1 MSSIYNV
8 LQDAET
14 TEKRMFQHV
23 LCSYPY
29 RRDLGKMSFLPP
41 LGLEFI
47 AAVIEPYA
55 YALDVVDMRHEQGRT
70 KDFMR
75 PETDMVC
82 FSVNWSNDVKFLREE
97 IRSIGSGIPVVLG
110 GRYATEDP
118 QRWLSEFPNVTMVV
132 RGDGEEAM
140 EDFCRG
146 IPLEEITG
154 LSYRKDGQIVHNT
167 NRKPGAIRDN
177 LYPNRNRRRYKY
189 DINFEDVTTGLTIDT
204 LSSSRGCPYNCTF
217 CSFSRNP
224 WGEKRSWSAR
234 SPESVV
240 EELAQIEAPIVG
252 FTDDLFTLKMDRVE
266 KICDL
271 IIERKINKK
280 FLINARLEIAK
291 HPKILRKMEQAGFVL
306 LMLGIESTC
315 DRTLRS
321 MGKGFDTQQIREY
334 CKVLRDSSMILH
346 GYFILGNIG
355 ESIEEMLQISTFA
368 HELGLDTIA
377 ISTLRVSPHSGLE
390 ELVAS
395 NPGYKIAH
403 NGKIYS
409 DQCSCKKLRQL
420 RRRINRKFY
429 SFRQILK
436 LGRKSIANGALVL
449 LPGMFMLLPKI
460 AGVLIR
466 RRGKHSANG
475 PKKAELNLI
484 GSVQL
489 E

>member
-1 MSSIYNV
+1 MSSAYNI
-8 LQDAET
+8 LQNTET
-14 TEKRMFQHV
+14 GKKRMFRHV

-47 AAVIEPYA
+47 AAVVEPYA
-55 YALDVVDMRHEQGRT
+55 QALDVVDMRQEAGRT
-70 KDFMR
+70 IDFLR

-82 FSVNWSNDVKFLREE
+82 FSVNWNKDVEFLREE
-97 IRSIGSGIPVVLG
+97 IRSIGSEIPVILG

-118 QRWLSEFPNVTMVV
+118 ELWLSEFPNVTMVV

-140 EDFCRG
+140 EDICRG
-146 IPLEEITG
+146 LPLEDITG
-154 LSYRKDGQIVHNT
+154 FSFRRDGRIVHNE
-167 NRKPGAIRDN
+167 NRKPGSVRDN
-177 LYPNRNRRRYKY
+177 LYPNRNQRRYNY
-189 DINFEDVTTGLTIDT
+189 DINFEDISTGLTIDM

-224 WGEKRSWSAR
+224 WGEKRPWSAR

-266 KICDL
+266 RICDL
-271 IIERKINKK
+271 IIAQKIRKK
-280 FLINARLEIAK
+280 FLINARLEIAR
-291 HPKILRKMEQAGFVL
+291 HPEVLRKMEQAGFVL

-334 CKVLRDSSMILH
+334 CKVLRNSSMILH

-377 ISTLRVSPHSGLE
+377 ISTLRASPHSGLE

-409 DQCSCKKLRQL
+409 DQCSCKELRQL
-420 RRRINRKFY
+420 RRRINKEFY
-429 SFRQILK
+429 SVRQILR
-436 LGRKSIANGALVL
+436 LGRKGIANGAFGL
-449 LPGMFMLLPKI
+449 LPGALLRLPKI
-460 AGVLIR
+460 AKALVR
-466 RRGKHSANG
+466 RRGKHSSKR
-475 PKKAELNLI
+475 PKKVK
-484 GSVQL
+484 SS
-489 E
+489 

>member
-1 MSSIYNV
+1 MSSAYNI
-8 LQDAET
+8 LQNTET
-14 TEKRMFQHV
+14 GETRKFRHV

-47 AAVIEPYA
+47 AAAIEPYA
-55 YALDVVDMRHEQGRT
+55 EALDVVDMRQETGHT
-70 KDFMR
+70 KDFIR
-75 PETDMVC
+75 PDTDLVC
-82 FSVNWSNDVKFLREE
+82 FSVNWKNDAEFLREE
-97 IRSIGSGIPVVLG
+97 IRSVGSEVPVILG
-110 GRYATEDP
+110 GRHVTEDP
-118 QRWLSEFPNVTMVV
+118 ELWLSEFPNVSIVV
-132 RGDGEEAM
+132 RGDGEETM
-140 EDFCRG
+140 EEICRG
-146 IPLEEITG
+146 IPLDDITG
-154 LSYRKDGQIVHNT
+154 LSFRKNGSIIHNA
-167 NRKPGAIRDN
+167 NRTPGYVRDN
-177 LYPNRNRRRYKY
+177 LYPNRQRRRYKY
-189 DINFEDVTTGLTIDT
+189 NINFDDVSIGLKIDM

-224 WGEKRSWSAR
+224 WGEKRPWSAR

-266 KICDL
+266 RICDL
-271 IIERKINKK
+271 IIARKIRKK
-280 FLINARLEIAK
+280 FLINARLEIAR

-321 MGKGFDTQQIREY
+321 MGKGFNTQQIREY
-334 CKVLRDSSMILH
+334 FKVLRNSSMILH

-409 DQCSCKKLRQL
+409 DQCSSKELRQL
-420 RRRINRKFY
+420 RRRIQKDFY
-429 SFRQILK
+429 SARQILK
-436 LGRKSIANGALVL
+436 LGRKVFANGAIVL
-449 LPGMFMLLPKI
+449 LPDTLLWLPKF
-460 AGVLIR
+460 AGTLVR
-466 RRGKHSANG
+466 QRGKHSKNG
-475 PKKAELNLI
+475 SKRAK
-484 GSVQL
+484 SS
-489 E
+489 

>member
-1 MSSIYNV
+1 MSSAYNI
-8 LQDAET
+8 LQNKET
-14 TEKRMFQHV
+14 GEKRMFRHV

-47 AAVIEPYA
+47 AAVVEPYA
-55 YALDVVDMRHEQGRT
+55 EALDVVDMRQEAGRT

-75 PETDMVC
+75 PDTDLVC
-82 FSVNWSNDVKFLREE
+82 FSVNWKNDAEFLREE
-97 IRSIGSGIPVVLG
+97 IRSVGSEMPVILG
-110 GRYATEDP
+110 GRHVTEDP
-118 QRWLSEFPNVTMVV
+118 ERWLSEFPNVTMVV
-132 RGDGEEAM
+132 RGDGEETM
-140 EDFCRG
+140 EEICRG
-146 IPLEEITG
+146 LPIEDITG
-154 LSYRKDGQIVHNT
+154 LSFRKNGQIIHNT
-167 NRKPGAIRDN
+167 NRTPGSVRDN
-177 LYPNRNRRRYKY
+177 LYPNRQRRRYKY
-189 DINFEDVTTGLTIDT
+189 NINFDDVSIGLKIDM

-224 WGEKRSWSAR
+224 WGEKRRWSAR

-252 FTDDLFTLKMDRVE
+252 FTDDLFTLKMDRVVR
-266 KICDL
+266 ICDL
-271 IIERKINKK
+271 IIARKINKK
-280 FLINARLEIAK
+280 FLINARLEIAR
-291 HPKILRKMEQAGFVL
+291 HPEILRKMEQAGFVL

-321 MGKGFDTQQIREY
+321 MGKGFDTKQIREY
-334 CKVLRDSSMILH
+334 FKVLRNSSMILH

-355 ESIEEMLQISTFA
+355 ESIEEMLQISSFA

-409 DQCSCKKLRQL
+409 DQCSCRELRQL
-420 RRRINRKFY
+420 RRRIQKEFY
-429 SFRQILK
+429 SARQVLR
-436 LGRKSIANGALVL
+436 LGRKVFANGAIVL
-449 LPGMFMLLPKI
+449 LPGALLWLPKF
-460 AGVLIR
+460 AGTLVR
-466 RRGKHSANG
+466 RRGKHSKNG
-475 PKKAELNLI
+475 SKRAKT
-484 GSVQL
+484 S
-489 E
+489 

>member
-1 MSSIYNV
+1 MSSAYSILKN
-8 LQDAET
+8 
-14 TEKRMFQHV
+14 TEKGETRKFRHV
-23 LCSYPY
+23 LCAYPY
-29 RRDLGKMSFLPP
+29 RRDLGKMSFFPP
-41 LGLEFI
+41 LGLEYI

-55 YALDVVDMRHEQGRT
+55 QALDVVDMRQEAGRT
-70 KDFMR
+70 RDFLL
-75 PETDMVC
+75 PETDLIC
-82 FSVNWSNDVKFLREE
+82 FSVNWNRDTEFLREE
-97 IRSIGSGIPVVLG
+97 IRSVGSDISVVLG

-118 QRWLSEFPNVTMVV
+118 ELWLSEFPNVTMVI

-140 EDFCRG
+140 EDICRG
-146 IPLEEITG
+146 LPLEAITG
-154 LSYRKDGQIVHNT
+154 LSFRRDGRIIHNA
-167 NRKPGAIRDN
+167 NRTPGPVRDN
-177 LYPNRNRRRYKY
+177 LYPNRHRRRYSY
-189 DINFEDVTTGLTIDT
+189 EINFEGVATGLTIDT

-224 WGEKRSWSAR
+224 WGEKRPWSAR

-266 KICDL
+266 RICDL
-271 IIERKINKK
+271 ILARNIRKK

-291 HPKILRKMEQAGFVL
+291 HTEVLRKMEQAGFVL

-334 CKVLRDSSMILH
+334 CSVLRNSSMVLH

-377 ISTLRVSPHSGLE
+377 ISMLRVSPHSGLE

-395 NPGYKIAH
+395 NPDYQIAH
-403 NGKIYS
+403 NGKVYS
-409 DQCSCKKLRQL
+409 DQCSCKELRQL
-420 RRRINRKFY
+420 RRRINKEFYCPRQVLQLLRK
-429 SFRQILK
+429 
-436 LGRKSIANGALVL
+436 GIANGALRL
-449 LPGMFMLLPKI
+449 LPGVLLRLSKI
-460 AGVLIR
+460 VKTLVR
-466 RRGKHSANG
+466 RRGKHSV
-475 PKKAELNLI
+475 KAPRRAK
-484 GSVQL
+484 SS
-489 E
+489 

>member
-1 MSSIYNV
+1 MSSAYSILKN
-8 LQDAET
+8 
-14 TEKRMFQHV
+14 TEKGETRKFRHV
-23 LCSYPY
+23 LCAYPY
-29 RRDLGKMSFLPP
+29 RRDLGKMSFFPP
-41 LGLEFI
+41 LGLEYI

-55 YALDVVDMRHEQGRT
+55 QALDVVDMRQEAGRT
-70 KDFMR
+70 RDFLL
-75 PETDMVC
+75 PETDLIC
-82 FSVNWSNDVKFLREE
+82 FSVNWNRDTEFLREE
-97 IRSIGSGIPVVLG
+97 IRSVGSDISVVLG

-118 QRWLSEFPNVTMVV
+118 ELWLSEFPNVTMVI

-140 EDFCRG
+140 EDICRG
-146 IPLEEITG
+146 LPLEAITG
-154 LSYRKDGQIVHNT
+154 LSFRRDGRIIHNA
-167 NRKPGAIRDN
+167 NRTPGPVRDN
-177 LYPNRNRRRYKY
+177 LYPNRHRRRYSY
-189 DINFEDVTTGLTIDT
+189 EINFEGVATGLTIDT

-224 WGEKRSWSAR
+224 WGEKRPWSAR

-266 KICDL
+266 RICDL
-271 IIERKINKK
+271 ILARNIRKK

-291 HPKILRKMEQAGFVL
+291 HTEVLRKMEQAGFVL

-334 CKVLRDSSMILH
+334 CSVLRNSSMVLH

-377 ISTLRVSPHSGLE
+377 ISMLRVSPHSGLE

-395 NPGYKIAH
+395 NPDYQIAH
-403 NGKIYS
+403 NGKVYS
-409 DQCSCKKLRQL
+409 DQCSCKELRQL
-420 RRRINRKFY
+420 RRRINKEFYCPRQVLQLLRK
-429 SFRQILK
+429 
-436 LGRKSIANGALVL
+436 GIANGALRL
-449 LPGMFMLLPKI
+449 LPGVLLRLPKI
-460 AGVLIR
+460 VKTLVR
-466 RRGKHSANG
+466 RRGKHSV
-475 PKKAELNLI
+475 KAPRRAK
-484 GSVQL
+484 SS
-489 E
+489 